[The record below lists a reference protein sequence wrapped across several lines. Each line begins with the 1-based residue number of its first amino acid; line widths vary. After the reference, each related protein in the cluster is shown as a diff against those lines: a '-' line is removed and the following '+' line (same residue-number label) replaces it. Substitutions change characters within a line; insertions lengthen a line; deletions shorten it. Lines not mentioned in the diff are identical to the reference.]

1 MAAMKSPILS
11 GATVLT
17 FCSVCPARFT
27 SAALPGVSI
36 RPVASGIRRR
46 TGHVPLS
53 QTVPVMWA
61 TFGLSNQTS
70 VVLNAKRETRSN
82 RFRRRRELEE
92 FGREPGVL
100 HDWEKLIK

>member
-1 MAAMKSPILS
+1 MPSAVYASSATWNLNPTSGEWNTAANWTR
-11 GATVLT
+11 ATV
-17 FCSVCPARFT
+17 SD
-27 SAALPGVSI
+27 G
-36 RPVASGIRRR
+36 
-46 TGHVPLS
+46 
-53 QTVPVMWA
+53 PVMWA

-82 RFRRRRELEE
+82 CFRRRRELEE

>member
-1 MAAMKSPILS
+1 MAAMNSPILS
-11 GATVLT
+11 GAMVSNALFGVPSAVYASSATWNLNPTSGEWNTAANWTRATV
-17 FCSVCPARFT
+17 SDSPRDV
-27 SAALPGVSI
+27 
-36 RPVASGIRRR
+36 
-46 TGHVPLS
+46 
-53 QTVPVMWA
+53 A

-92 FGREPGVL
+92 FGRELGVL